1 MLLLYTLM
9 SHTYMILVMDNA
21 SYHMGRGDDWKSPS
35 KMVKAEAAVAMKKY
49 GITSFTVK
57 RKSKDGKSE
66 EELTFAEETYTAK
79 RGGGRIGKIPYVI
92 EMKAELSRYFREHPE
107 VVPNR
112 TKELLDKEGWVV
124 LYTPPMEP
132 ECSRSSCVRVR

>member
-1 MLLLYTLM
+1 
-9 SHTYMILVMDNA
+9 
-21 SYHMGRGDDWKSPS
+21 MGRGDDWKSPS

-49 GITSFTVK
+49 GITSITVN

-66 EELTFAEETYTAK
+66 EELTFAEETFTAK
-79 RGGGRIGKIPYVI
+79 RGGGRKLPRAL
-92 EMKAELSRYFREHPE
+92 EMKTALSRHFRLHPE

-112 TKELLDKEGWVV
+112 TRELLGKEGWVV

-132 ECSRSSCVRVR
+132 ECQPIELCWG